1 MLTSNNSTDPAHT
14 VYHHGTAFV
23 KFCGLVLS
31 SNGELERLV
40 PAAGTSNE
48 RVGERE
54 IVHTDDHASAVS
66 LSYLVLTS
74 LLYKASSSHV
84 YPRQ

>member
-40 PAAGTSNE
+40 PAAVTRKE

-54 IVHTDDHASAVS
+54 IARTDEHASAVN
-66 LSYLVLTS
+66 LSYLALSS
-74 LLYKASSSHV
+74 LLYKARV
-84 YPRQ
+84 